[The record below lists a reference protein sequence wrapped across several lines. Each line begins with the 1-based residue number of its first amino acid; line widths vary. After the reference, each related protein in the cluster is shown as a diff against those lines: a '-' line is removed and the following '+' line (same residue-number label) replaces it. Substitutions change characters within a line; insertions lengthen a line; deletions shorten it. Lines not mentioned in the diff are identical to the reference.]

1 MTSAPG
7 LSIEPFA
14 HRTPRPHA
22 AYKAEFLDR
31 ILSLR
36 PASVLDVGAG
46 DGDLLLA
53 LRAGGCARTIGLEVD
68 AEAVARLRAQGLD
81 GLEGVGEALPLGDQA
96 VDVVVLRY
104 TAHHLA
110 DLGRGLREAARVARR
125 AVLVLDPWYDLSI
138 PSQRTAKAYDS
149 WSKAVDRRLGMVH
162 NDCPTA
168 WELAAPFLECGGFGI
183 EIRHRLLLNALD
195 PAVVASEASVQLAR
209 LGRRDAKLAGDLEV
223 LLADIAREGITDDG
237 AVLMIATRDRGSSD
251 VRAAAV

>member
-1 MTSAPG
+1 MTSGSG
-7 LSIEPFA
+7 LSIEPFTR
-14 HRTPRPHA
+14 RTPRPHA

-31 ILSLR
+31 ILSFL

-53 LRAGGCARTIGLEVD
+53 LRAAGCARTIGLDVD
-68 AEAVARLRAQGLD
+68 AEAVARLRAQSVD
-81 GLEGVGEALPLGDQA
+81 GLEGVGEALPFGDQA

-110 DLGRGLREAARVARR
+110 DLGRGLREAARVARL
-125 AVLVLDPWYDLSI
+125 AVLVLDPWYDLSM
-138 PSQRTAKAYDS
+138 PSQRTARAYDG
-149 WSKAVDRRLGMVH
+149 WSKAIDRRMGMVH

-168 WELAAPFLECGGFGI
+168 WELAKPLLEYGGFRI
-183 EIRHRLLLNALD
+183 EIRHRLLFNALD
-195 PAVVASEASVQLAR
+195 PAAVASEASAQLAR
-209 LGRRDAKLAGDLEV
+209 LGRRDAKLAGDLEI

-237 AVLMIATRDRGSSD
+237 AVLMIATRDCGSSD